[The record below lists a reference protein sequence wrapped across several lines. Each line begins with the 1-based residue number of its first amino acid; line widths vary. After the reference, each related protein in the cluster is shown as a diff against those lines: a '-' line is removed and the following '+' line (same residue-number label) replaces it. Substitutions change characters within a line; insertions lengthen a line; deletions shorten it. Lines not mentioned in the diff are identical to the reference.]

1 MAAGADA
8 SAEPKLWVVVLS
20 FIIYGTLNLFLNFFN
35 KWAMAPSGAGFGLP
49 VFYSTWHMLMSI
61 LGSLVLMLWKKPES
75 GIVSLAQFKEY
86 KWETLTLAVCTT
98 VNISCN
104 NASLMLIGL
113 FVNQIIKALSPMIVM
128 AMSYFVLKRR
138 YGAKL
143 ITSVVFIA
151 IGAVM
156 AVPFKDPSVTVLGI
170 VLVGLATMASSL
182 KPVVGELLM
191 TSSDKPKLAPA
202 ALVFYDSCF
211 SFVFMLVF
219 WLSVPA
225 EREGSITYMRE
236 KPAMGWGIIL
246 IGSFAAFAYNMS
258 IYNFTK
264 MASAVAV
271 MVTTNL
277 LKVRLP
283 VPHTHTAHQPAPAAS
298 AWWPTGVPHDAAPKI
313 SHPLG
318 SRVPH
323 AGAFDHGGRGC
334 RGHPRPDQ
342 LDRDRNILRLGHRIR
357 LLVLP
362 GQAGGEEGGDGS
374 RGQAHRNQQL
384 GNQVTCLP
392 SPPLPPA
399 SYVIVERSRR
409 RGSGRD
415 RCIELSLIK
424 TERYMALT
432 EKPVASILLLTRL
445 SYRI

>member
-1 MAAGADA
+1 MESRGLSSTSLVGQGEAAAPSDPA
-8 SAEPKLWVVVLS
+8 LWKIVLA
-20 FIIYGTLNLFLNFFN
+20 FLIYGTLNLFLNFFN
-35 KWAMAPSGAGFGLP
+35 KWAMAPSGAGFSLP

-104 NASLMLIGL
+104 NASLMLLGL

-128 AMSYFVLKRR
+128 AMSYFVLRRR
-138 YGAKL
+138 YGATL
-143 ITSVVFIA
+143 IISVVFIA
-151 IGAVM
+151 IGAMM

-191 TSSDKPKLAPA
+191 TSSDKPKLDPA

-246 IGSFAAFAYNMS
+246 VGSFAAFAYNMS
-258 IYNFTK
+258 IYNFTRL
-264 MASAVAV
+264 ASAVAV

-283 VPHTHTAHQPAPAAS
+283 VPHTRTARQPAPEAS
-298 AWWPTGVPHDAAPKI
+298 PGGPPV
-313 SHPLG
+313 SHTMP
-318 SRVPH
+318 
-323 AGAFDHGGRGC
+323 
-334 RGHPRPDQ
+334 
-342 LDRDRNILRLGHRIR
+342 
-357 LLVLP
+357 
-362 GQAGGEEGGDGS
+362 
-374 RGQAHRNQQL
+374 
-384 GNQVTCLP
+384 
-392 SPPLPPA
+392 
-399 SYVIVERSRR
+399 RR
-409 RGSGRD
+409 RF
-415 RCIELSLIK
+415 
-424 TERYMALT
+424 
-432 EKPVASILLLTRL
+432 LTRSARACL
-445 SYRI
+445 TQVLLITAAAVVEGIRDPINWIGIAIFFAAVIWYAYLTYEAKQAAKKSRDSSPVKPPTESSKLVP

>member
-128 AMSYFVLKRR
+128 AMSYFVLRRR
-138 YGAKL
+138 YGATL
-143 ITSVVFIA
+143 IISVVFIA
-151 IGAVM
+151 IGAMM

-170 VLVGLATMASSL
+170 VLVGTATLASSL

-191 TSSDKPKLAPA
+191 TSSDKPKLDPA

-246 IGSFAAFAYNMS
+246 VGSFAAFAYNMS

-298 AWWPTGVPHDAAPKI
+298 AWCPTGVAHDAAPKI
-313 SHPLG
+313 PHSLG

-392 SPPLPPA
+392 SPPLAP
-399 SYVIVERSRR
+399 R
-409 RGSGRD
+409 
-415 RCIELSLIK
+415 
-424 TERYMALT
+424 
-432 EKPVASILLLTRL
+432 
-445 SYRI
+445 

>member
-8 SAEPKLWVVVLS
+8 SAEPKLWVVGLS
-20 FIIYGTLNLFLNFFN
+20 FLIYGTLNLFLNFFN

-283 VPHTHTAHQPAPAAS
+283 VPHTHTARQPAPEAS
-298 AWWPTGVPHDAAPKI
+298 PGAPPV
-313 SHPLG
+313 SHTMP
-318 SRVPH
+318 
-323 AGAFDHGGRGC
+323 
-334 RGHPRPDQ
+334 
-342 LDRDRNILRLGHRIR
+342 
-357 LLVLP
+357 
-362 GQAGGEEGGDGS
+362 
-374 RGQAHRNQQL
+374 
-384 GNQVTCLP
+384 
-392 SPPLPPA
+392 
-399 SYVIVERSRR
+399 RR
-409 RGSGRD
+409 RF
-415 RCIELSLIK
+415 
-424 TERYMALT
+424 
-432 EKPVASILLLTRL
+432 LTRSARACL
-445 SYRI
+445 TQVLLITAAAVVEGIRDPINWIGIAIFFAAVIWYAYLTYEAKQAAKKSRDSSPVKPPTESSKLVP

>member
-20 FIIYGTLNLFLNFFN
+20 FLIYGTLNLFLNFFN

-191 TSSDKPKLAPA
+191 TSSDKPKLDPA

-225 EREGSITYMRE
+225 EREGSIIYMRE

-246 IGSFAAFAYNMS
+246 VGSFAAFAYNMS

-277 LKVRLP
+277 LKVPPRAAY
-283 VPHTHTAHQPAPAAS
+283 THCPPASPRGLTR
-298 AWWPTGVPHDAAPKI
+298 WPTSIPHDAAPKI
-313 SHPLG
+313 PHPLG

-342 LDRDRNILRLGHRIR
+342 LDRDRNILRRGHLVR
-357 LLVLP
+357 LLDVR
-362 GQAGGEEGGDGS
+362 GKAGGEEVKRQFS
-374 RGQAHRNQQL
+374 SQTPHRVQQA
-384 GNQVTCLP
+384 GT
-392 SPPLPPA
+392 
-399 SYVIVERSRR
+399 VE
-409 RGSGRD
+409 
-415 RCIELSLIK
+415 L
-424 TERYMALT
+424 
-432 EKPVASILLLTRL
+432 PVARAGGG
-445 SYRI
+445 SYLKLRYYSVGRMIIISYMYV

>member
-1 MAAGADA
+1 
-8 SAEPKLWVVVLS
+8 
-20 FIIYGTLNLFLNFFN
+20 
-35 KWAMAPSGAGFGLP
+35 
-49 VFYSTWHMLMSI
+49 MLMSI
-61 LGSLVLMLWKKPES
+61 LGSLVLMLWKKPAS

-104 NASLMLIGL
+104 NASLMLLGL

-128 AMSYFVLKRR
+128 VMSYFVLRRR
-138 YGAKL
+138 YGATL

-170 VLVGLATMASSL
+170 VLVGLATLASSL

-191 TSSDKPKLAPA
+191 TSSDKPKLDPA

-225 EREGSITYMRE
+225 EREGSIIYMRE

-246 IGSFAAFAYNMS
+246 VGSFAAFAYNMS

-277 LKVRLP
+277 LKVPPRAAYTHCPPASPRTLSRCP
-283 VPHTHTAHQPAPAAS
+283 TSAPHNAS
-298 AWWPTGVPHDAAPKI
+298 PKI

-318 SRVPH
+318 SPVPH

-342 LDRDRNILRLGHRIR
+342 LDRNRNILRLGHRIR

-362 GQAGGEEGGDGS
+362 GQAGGEEGSDSS

-392 SPPLPPA
+392 SPPLAPA
-399 SYVIVERSRR
+399 SYVIVEQ
-409 RGSGRD
+409 
-415 RCIELSLIK
+415 
-424 TERYMALT
+424 
-432 EKPVASILLLTRL
+432 RL
-445 SYRI
+445 DDGVWGVIGV

>member
-20 FIIYGTLNLFLNFFN
+20 FLIYGTLNLFLNFFN

-191 TSSDKPKLAPA
+191 TSSDKPKLDPA

-225 EREGSITYMRE
+225 EREGSIIYMRE

-246 IGSFAAFAYNMS
+246 VGSFAAFAYNMS

-277 LKVRLP
+277 LKVPPRAA
-283 VPHTHTAHQPAPAAS
+283 HTHTARQPAPAAS
-298 AWWPTGVPHDAAPKI
+298 AWCPTSIPHDAAPKI

-342 LDRDRNILRLGHRIR
+342 LDRDRNILRRGNLVR
-357 LLVLP
+357 LLDVR
-362 GQAGGEEGGDGS
+362 GKAGGEEVTRQFSGQTPHRVQQAGTVELPGAGGG
-374 RGQAHRNQQL
+374 AATLN
-384 GNQVTCLP
+384 C
-392 SPPLPPA
+392 
-399 SYVIVERSRR
+399 VIRWE
-409 RGSGRD
+409 D
-415 RCIELSLIK
+415 
-424 TERYMALT
+424 
-432 EKPVASILLLTRL
+432 
-445 SYRI
+445 

>member
-1 MAAGADA
+1 MESRGLSSTSLVGQGEAAAPSDPA
-8 SAEPKLWVVVLS
+8 LWKIVLA
-20 FIIYGTLNLFLNFFN
+20 FLIYGTLNLFLNFFN
-35 KWAMAPSGAGFGLP
+35 KWAMAPSGAGFSLP

-61 LGSLVLMLWKKPES
+61 LGSLVLMLWKKPAS

-104 NASLMLIGL
+104 NASLMLLGL

-128 AMSYFVLKRR
+128 AMSYFVLRRR
-138 YGAKL
+138 YGATL
-143 ITSVVFIA
+143 IISVVFIA
-151 IGAVM
+151 IGAMM

-170 VLVGLATMASSL
+170 VLVGTATLASSL

-191 TSSDKPKLAPA
+191 TSSDKPKLDPA

-225 EREGSITYMRE
+225 EREGSIIYMRE

-246 IGSFAAFAYNMS
+246 VGSFAAFAYNMS
-258 IYNFTK
+258 IYNFTRL
-264 MASAVAV
+264 ASAVAV

-283 VPHTHTAHQPAPAAS
+283 VPHTRTARQPAPAAS
-298 AWWPTGVPHDAAPKI
+298 AWCPIGVAHDAAPKTP
-313 SHPLG
+313 HPLG

-342 LDRDRNILRLGHRIR
+342 LDRDRNILRRGHLVR
-357 LLVLP
+357 LLDVR
-362 GQAGGEEGGDGS
+362 GEAGGEEVTRQFSGQTPHRVQQAGTVELPGAGGGGS
-374 RGQAHRNQQL
+374 YLKLRYSVGRL
-384 GNQVTCLP
+384 III
-392 SPPLPPA
+392 
-399 SYVIVERSRR
+399 SY
-409 RGSGRD
+409 
-415 RCIELSLIK
+415 
-424 TERYMALT
+424 M
-432 EKPVASILLLTRL
+432 
-445 SYRI
+445 

>member
-8 SAEPKLWVVVLS
+8 SAEPKLWVVGLS
-20 FIIYGTLNLFLNFFN
+20 FLIYGTLNLFLNFFN

-143 ITSVVFIA
+143 ITSVIFIA

-225 EREGSITYMRE
+225 EREGSIIYMRE

-246 IGSFAAFAYNMS
+246 VGSFAAFAYNMS
-258 IYNFTK
+258 IYNFTRL
-264 MASAVAV
+264 ASAVAV

-283 VPHTHTAHQPAPAAS
+283 VPHTHTAQQPAPAAS
-298 AWWPTGVPHDAAPKI
+298 AWCPTGVAHDAAPKI
-313 SHPLG
+313 PHSLG

-399 SYVIVERSRR
+399 SYVIVEQCLDD
-409 RGSGRD
+409 GGLGV
-415 RCIELSLIK
+415 IG
-424 TERYMALT
+424 
-432 EKPVASILLLTRL
+432 V
-445 SYRI
+445 

>member
-1 MAAGADA
+1 MESRGLSSTSLVGQGEAAAPRDPA
-8 SAEPKLWVVVLS
+8 LWKIVLA

-35 KWAMAPSGAGFGLP
+35 KWAMAPSGAGFSLP

-143 ITSVVFIA
+143 IASVVFIA
-151 IGAVM
+151 VGAVM

-170 VLVGLATMASSL
+170 VLVGLATLASSL

-225 EREGSITYMRE
+225 EREGSIIYMRE

-246 IGSFAAFAYNMS
+246 TGSFAAFAYNMS
-258 IYNFTK
+258 IYNFTRL
-264 MASAVAV
+264 ASAVAV

-283 VPHTHTAHQPAPAAS
+283 VPHAHTARQPATEAS
-298 AWWPTGVPHDAAPKI
+298 TRCSTGAPHDASPTI
-313 SHPLG
+313 PHPLG

-342 LDRDRNILRLGHRIR
+342 LDRDHNILRLGHLVR
-357 LLVLP
+357 LLDVR
-362 GQAGGEEGGDGS
+362 GEAGGEEVARQFS
-374 RGQAHRNQQL
+374 GQTPHRVQQA
-384 GNQVTCLP
+384 GT
-392 SPPLPPA
+392 
-399 SYVIVERSRR
+399 VER
-409 RGSGRD
+409 RGAGGRGAATLNCVII
-415 RCIELSLIK
+415 RWKEGFINYK
-424 TERYMALT
+424 Y
-432 EKPVASILLLTRL
+432 V
-445 SYRI
+445 

>member
-1 MAAGADA
+1 MESRGLSSTSLVGQGEAAAPSDPA
-8 SAEPKLWVVVLS
+8 LWKIVLA
-20 FIIYGTLNLFLNFFN
+20 FLIYGTLNLFLNFFN
-35 KWAMAPSGAGFGLP
+35 KWAMAPSGAGFSLP

-61 LGSLVLMLWKKPES
+61 LGSLVLMLWKKPAS

-104 NASLMLIGL
+104 NASLMLLGL

-138 YGAKL
+138 YGATL
-143 ITSVVFIA
+143 IISVVFIA
-151 IGAVM
+151 IGAMM

-170 VLVGLATMASSL
+170 VLVGTATLASSL

-191 TSSDKPKLAPA
+191 TSSDKPKLDPA

-277 LKVRLP
+277 LKVPPRAAYTHCSPASPRGLSL
-283 VPHTHTAHQPAPAAS
+283 VPHRRRT
-298 AWWPTGVPHDAAPKI
+298 
-313 SHPLG
+313 
-318 SRVPH
+318 R
-323 AGAFDHGGRGC
+323 C
-334 RGHPRPDQ
+334 RAEDSS
-342 LDRDRNILRLGHRIR
+342 LARLAR
-357 LLVLP
+357 
-362 GQAGGEEGGDGS
+362 A
-374 RGQAHRNQQL
+374 
-384 GNQVTCLP
+384 
-392 SPPLPPA
+392 
-399 SYVIVERSRR
+399 SRR
-409 RGSGRD
+409 
-415 RCIELSLIK
+415 CF
-424 TERYMALT
+424 
-432 EKPVASILLLTRL
+432 
-445 SYRI
+445 

>member
-1 MAAGADA
+1 MAAGAEA
-8 SAEPKLWVVVLS
+8 SVEPKIWQVVLS
-20 FIIYGTLNLFLNFFN
+20 FAIYGTLNLFLNFFN

-61 LGSLVLMLWKKPES
+61 IGSLVLMLVKKPES
-75 GIVSLAQFKEY
+75 GMVSFAQLKMY

-113 FVNQIIKALSPMIVM
+113 FVNQVIKALSPMIVM
-128 AMSYFVLKRR
+128 GMSYFVLKRR
-138 YGAKL
+138 YGPKL
-143 ITSVVFIA
+143 IASVIFIA
-151 IGAVM
+151 VGAVM

-170 VLVGLATMASSL
+170 VLVGTATLASSL

-211 SFVFMLVF
+211 SFVFMVTF

-264 MASAVAV
+264 LASAVAV

-277 LKVRLP
+277 LKVRPRTARTLP
-283 VPHTHTAHQPAPAAS
+283 PARSPEAS
-298 AWWPTGVPHDAAPKI
+298 PGASPM
-313 SHPLG
+313 SHPLPHG
-318 SRVPH
+318 SLPMPHPLDPPVPH
-323 AGAFDHGGRGC
+323 AGALDHGGRGC
-334 RGHPRPDQ
+334 RGHSRSAQ
-342 LDRDRNILRLGHRIR
+342 LDRDLNILRLGHLVR
-357 LLVLP
+357 LPDVR
-362 GQAGGEEGGDGS
+362 GQAGGEE
-374 RGQAHRNQQL
+374 
-384 GNQVTCLP
+384 
-392 SPPLPPA
+392 
-399 SYVIVERSRR
+399 
-409 RGSGRD
+409 
-415 RCIELSLIK
+415 
-424 TERYMALT
+424 
-432 EKPVASILLLTRL
+432 VASQF
-445 SYRI
+445 SG

>member
-1 MAAGADA
+1 MESRGLSSASLVGQGEAAAAKLETPG
-8 SAEPKLWVVVLS
+8 EPKLWKIVIA
-20 FIIYGTLNLFLNFFN
+20 FTIYGSLNLFLNFFN
-35 KWAMAPSGAGFGLP
+35 KWAMAPSGAGFSLP

-61 LGSLVLMLWKKPES
+61 IGSLVLMLVKKPDS
-75 GIVSLAQFKEY
+75 GMVSLAQFKDY

-104 NASLMLIGL
+104 NASLMLLGL

-128 AMSYFVLKRR
+128 GMSYFILKRR
-138 YGAKL
+138 YGAM
-143 ITSVVFIA
+143 IIVSVIFIA
-151 IGAVM
+151 FGAM
-156 AVPFKDPSVTVLGI
+156 LAVPFKDPSVTVLGI
-170 VLVGLATMASSL
+170 VLVGTATLASSL

-211 SFVFMLVF
+211 SFVFMVTF

-264 MASAVAV
+264 LASAVAV

-277 LKVRLP
+277 LKVRPRTAHTLPPHP
-283 VPHTHTAHQPAPAAS
+283 VPRRCLTRCLMDLYRCLTRS
-298 AWWPTGVPHDAAPKI
+298 I
-313 SHPLG
+313 RPL
-318 SRVPH
+318 PH
-323 AGAFDHGGRGC
+323 AGALDHGGRGC
-334 RGHPRPDQ
+334 RGHPRSDQ
-342 LDRDRNILRLGHRIR
+342 LDRDLNILRLCHRVR

-362 GQAGGEEGGDGS
+362 GQADGEEDSHGGDGP

-384 GNQVTCLP
+384 GNQITWP
-392 SPPLPPA
+392 RRPPLLRYRRA
-399 SYVIVERSRR
+399 SRR
-409 RGSGRD
+409 RG
-415 RCIELSLIK
+415 
-424 TERYMALT
+424 
-432 EKPVASILLLTRL
+432 
-445 SYRI
+445 

>member
-1 MAAGADA
+1 MAAGAEA
-8 SAEPKLWVVVLS
+8 SVEPKIWQVVLS
-20 FIIYGTLNLFLNFFN
+20 FAIYGTLNLFLNFFN

-61 LGSLVLMLWKKPES
+61 IGSLVLMLVKKPES
-75 GIVSLAQFKEY
+75 GMVSFAQLKMY

-113 FVNQIIKALSPMIVM
+113 FVNQVIKALSPMIVM
-128 AMSYFVLKRR
+128 GMSYFVLKRR
-138 YGAKL
+138 YGPKL
-143 ITSVVFIA
+143 IASVIFIA
-151 IGAVM
+151 VGAVM

-170 VLVGLATMASSL
+170 VLVGTATLASSL

-191 TSSDKPKLAPA
+191 TSSDKPKLDPA

-211 SFVFMLVF
+211 SFVFMVTF

-258 IYNFTK
+258 IYNFTRL
-264 MASAVAV
+264 ASAVAV

-277 LKVRLP
+277 LKVRPRTAHTLPPHP
-283 VPHTHTAHQPAPAAS
+283 VPRRCLTRCLMDLYRCLTRSIRP
-298 AWWPTGVPHDAAPKI
+298 
-313 SHPLG
+313 
-318 SRVPH
+318 VPH
-323 AGAFDHGGRGC
+323 AGALDHGGRGC
-334 RGHPRPDQ
+334 RGHPRSDQ
-342 LDRDRNILRLGHRIR
+342 LDRDLNILRLCHRVR

-362 GQAGGEEGGDGS
+362 GQADGEEDSHGGDGP

-384 GNQVTCLP
+384 GNQITWP
-392 SPPLPPA
+392 RRPPLLRYRRA
-399 SYVIVERSRR
+399 SRR
-409 RGSGRD
+409 RG
-415 RCIELSLIK
+415 
-424 TERYMALT
+424 
-432 EKPVASILLLTRL
+432 
-445 SYRI
+445 

>member
-20 FIIYGTLNLFLNFFN
+20 FLIYGTLNLFLNFFN

-277 LKVRLP
+277 LKVPPRAAYTHCSPASPRGLSL
-283 VPHTHTAHQPAPAAS
+283 VPHRRRT
-298 AWWPTGVPHDAAPKI
+298 
-313 SHPLG
+313 
-318 SRVPH
+318 R
-323 AGAFDHGGRGC
+323 C
-334 RGHPRPDQ
+334 RAEDSS
-342 LDRDRNILRLGHRIR
+342 LARLAR
-357 LLVLP
+357 
-362 GQAGGEEGGDGS
+362 A
-374 RGQAHRNQQL
+374 
-384 GNQVTCLP
+384 
-392 SPPLPPA
+392 
-399 SYVIVERSRR
+399 SRR
-409 RGSGRD
+409 
-415 RCIELSLIK
+415 CF
-424 TERYMALT
+424 
-432 EKPVASILLLTRL
+432 
-445 SYRI
+445 

>member
-104 NASLMLIGL
+104 NESLMLLGL

-225 EREGSITYMRE
+225 EREGSIIYMRE

-277 LKVRLP
+277 LKVPPRAAY
-283 VPHTHTAHQPAPAAS
+283 THCPPASPRGLTRC
-298 AWWPTGVPHDAAPKI
+298 PTSVPHDASPKI

-342 LDRDRNILRLGHRIR
+342 LDRDRNILRRGHLVR
-357 LLVLP
+357 LLDVR
-362 GQAGGEEGGDGS
+362 GKAGGEEVTRQFSGQTPHRVQQAGTVELPGAGGGGS
-374 RGQAHRNQQL
+374 YLKLRYSVGR
-384 GNQVTCLP
+384 P
-392 SPPLPPA
+392 III
-399 SYVIVERSRR
+399 SY
-409 RGSGRD
+409 
-415 RCIELSLIK
+415 
-424 TERYMALT
+424 M
-432 EKPVASILLLTRL
+432 
-445 SYRI
+445 

>member
-1 MAAGADA
+1 MESRGLSSTSLVGQGEAAAPSDPA
-8 SAEPKLWVVVLS
+8 LWKIVLA
-20 FIIYGTLNLFLNFFN
+20 FLIYGTLNLFLNFFN
-35 KWAMAPSGAGFGLP
+35 KWAMAPSGAGFSLP

-61 LGSLVLMLWKKPES
+61 LGSLVLMLWKKPAS

-246 IGSFAAFAYNMS
+246 VGSFAAFAYNMS

-342 LDRDRNILRLGHRIR
+342 LDRDRNILRRGHLVR
-357 LLVLP
+357 LLDVR
-362 GQAGGEEGGDGS
+362 GKAGGEEVTRQFSGQTPHRVQQAGTVELPGAGGGGS
-374 RGQAHRNQQL
+374 YLKLRYSVGRL
-384 GNQVTCLP
+384 III
-392 SPPLPPA
+392 
-399 SYVIVERSRR
+399 SY
-409 RGSGRD
+409 
-415 RCIELSLIK
+415 
-424 TERYMALT
+424 M
-432 EKPVASILLLTRL
+432 
-445 SYRI
+445 

>member
-1 MAAGADA
+1 MESRGLSSTSLVGQGEAAAPSDPA
-8 SAEPKLWVVVLS
+8 LWKIVLA
-20 FIIYGTLNLFLNFFN
+20 FLIYGTLNLFLNFFN
-35 KWAMAPSGAGFGLP
+35 KWAMAPSGAGFSLP

-61 LGSLVLMLWKKPES
+61 LGSLVLMLWKKPAS

-128 AMSYFVLKRR
+128 AMSYFVLRRR
-138 YGAKL
+138 YGATL
-143 ITSVVFIA
+143 IISVVFIA
-151 IGAVM
+151 IGAMM

-170 VLVGLATMASSL
+170 VLVGTATLASSL

-277 LKVRLP
+277 LKVPPRAAY
-283 VPHTHTAHQPAPAAS
+283 THCSPASPRGLTR
-298 AWWPTGVPHDAAPKI
+298 WPTSIPHDAAPKI

-342 LDRDRNILRLGHRIR
+342 LDRDRNILRRGHLVR
-357 LLVLP
+357 LLDVR
-362 GQAGGEEGGDGS
+362 GKAGGEEVTRQFSGQTPHRVQQAGTVELPGAGGG
-374 RGQAHRNQQL
+374 AATLN
-384 GNQVTCLP
+384 C
-392 SPPLPPA
+392 
-399 SYVIVERSRR
+399 VIRWE
-409 RGSGRD
+409 D
-415 RCIELSLIK
+415 
-424 TERYMALT
+424 
-432 EKPVASILLLTRL
+432 
-445 SYRI
+445 